1 MSYFWNWSIVL
12 RLWCCKLKIYL
23 FSRVFLK
30 YQTHLTNVPPLTTI
44 CNWQFVSFHK
54 HYFIEFKCKLNL
66 PWGSFGL
73 SLSKTHW
80 PASSQ
85 KPLDIRN
92 GPQKESLN
100 IMILHIWLNKNLL
113 QEISEFLQTGLATY
127 PTYTFSIFITIGW
140 SFTNTSNAVVTE
152 RQTFM
157 GFILYIHICTYDY
170 YN

>member
-1 MSYFWNWSIVL
+1 MKPILHSSTFCPYFITL
-12 RLWCCKLKIYL
+12 Y
-23 FSRVFLK
+23 
-30 YQTHLTNVPPLTTI
+30 H
-44 CNWQFVSFHK
+44 WQFVSFHK